1 VFRDE
6 PDLAALFGSHD
17 DAPLE
22 LNFLSQ
28 YKNLL
33 HHDVHQTAQV
43 HQTARDEASIFC
55 GACDAVRRDI
65 FLALGRFGERY
76 RHPLIEAIELG
87 YRLTRAGHRIR
98 LCQTFFTTYTEK
110 VGGITCFELRAEWA
124 AQRIKDLSLKTVLLR
139 MFMRPKRT
147 IKSLIQEFE
156 YPRPGPGMM
165 WSAVKEEI
173 ERRVG
178 VVRLNCD
185 VVKIH
190 RTGTRLDSMVFGRLA
205 RLNAAVY
212 GVVAGIV
219 AGLGVFI
226 ATNWLVLK
234 GGKAVGPN
242 LSLLGQFSIGYR
254 VMFIGSLI
262 GFAYAFVC
270 GFVAGHFVTRIYNW
284 LLDIKEGNRGIL
296 PPAPRRK

>member
-1 VFRDE
+1 MFRDE
-6 PDLAALFGSHD
+6 PDLAALFVSHD

-33 HHDVHQTAQV
+33 HHDV

-234 GGKAVGPN
+234 GGEGGRPE
-242 LSLLGQFSIGYR
+242 SLASWSVLHRIPGHVHRKPHRLRVRVRVRIRRRALRHQDIQLALGY
-254 VMFIGSLI
+254 
-262 GFAYAFVC
+262 
-270 GFVAGHFVTRIYNW
+270 
-284 LLDIKEGNRGIL
+284 
-296 PPAPRRK
+296 